1 MIDVHRLMCFE
12 HWKAVPA
19 NLSLKLIRERDRSD
33 LDGRVSRRS
42 NAGLGTRR
50 YERAFQA
57 CVDAV
62 NRQLKEKKD

>member
-1 MIDVHRLMCFE
+1 MTAGV
-12 HWKAVPA
+12 
-19 NLSLKLIRERDRSD
+19 
-33 LDGRVSRRS
+33 RRIP